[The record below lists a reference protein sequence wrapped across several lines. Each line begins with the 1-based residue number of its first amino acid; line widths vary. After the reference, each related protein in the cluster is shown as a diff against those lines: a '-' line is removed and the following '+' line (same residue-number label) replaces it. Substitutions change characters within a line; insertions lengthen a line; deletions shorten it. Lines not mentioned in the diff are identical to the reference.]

1 MSSDSP
7 VSEAARPEEPKGML
21 QKLGAALPIGLT
33 ALATVFAG
41 MSTSALQQAMYWKS
55 QAAQDQSKATN
66 QWSLAGF
73 KRDRALIMQTTAAQ
87 LRAAAEYRMPT
98 FAKPAVK
105 SASDPEA
112 EKKAKEAEDYQIK
125 ALGWLTEEKGDKAGP
140 PRVKLPEI
148 TDEQIKALRDGIEAR
163 QPEAELLALA
173 AKVNKDAI
181 NKAIDDTEKAVEQ
194 VDKDWDPI
202 IKAASSLVQ
211 KEAGMKADVSE
222 EDRKKKA
229 ANATAAQATGFELEQ
244 RRYRAESFMNQGIA
258 FLYEI
263 RVKVSTAESDKHRR
277 KSQQFFYAM
286 LAAQI
291 GAVVSSLA
299 IARQKMSVLW
309 FFASAIGLVS
319 LGIGL
324 YVFLDT

>member
-1 MSSDSP
+1 MSSDTP
-7 VSEAARPEEPKGML
+7 VSESARPEEPKGML

-87 LRAAAEYRMPT
+87 LRAASEYRLPT
-98 FAKPAVK
+98 FTTTAVK

-112 EKKAKEAEDYQIK
+112 EKKAQEYQLK

-148 TDEQIKALRDGIEAR
+148 TDENIKALRDGIESR

-324 YVFLDT
+324 YVFLDA

>member
-1 MSSDSP
+1 MASDAP
-7 VSEAARPEEPKGML
+7 APKPEEPKGVI

-41 MSTSALQQAMYWKS
+41 MSTGALQQAMYWKS

-87 LRAAAEYRMPT
+87 LRAASEYRFPT
-98 FAKPAVK
+98 FAKTAAK
-105 SASDPEA
+105 SAGDPEA
-112 EKKAKEAEDYQIK
+112 EKKAKEVEEVQAK
-125 ALGWLTEEKGDKAGP
+125 ALGWLIEEKGDKAGP

-148 TDEQIKALRDGIEAR
+148 TDENIKALREGIETR
-163 QPEAELLALA
+163 RPEAELLALA

-181 NKAIDDTEKAVEQ
+181 NKAIDDLEKAVEQ

-202 IKAASSLVQ
+202 IKAAASLVQ
-211 KEAGMKADVSE
+211 KEANIKPDASD
-222 EDRKKKA
+222 EDRKTKA
-229 ANATAAQATGFELEQ
+229 TNATAAQATGFELEQ

-277 KSQQFFYAM
+277 KSQHFFYAM

-291 GAVVSSLA
+291 AAVISSLA
-299 IARQKMSVLW
+299 LARQKMSVLW
-309 FFASAIGLVS
+309 LFASFIGLAS
-319 LGIGL
+319 IGIGA
-324 YVFLDT
+324 YVLLES